1 MRKEKTTLGK
11 ARGSQGDGRESY
23 RNARGIQAEA
33 RGQLGEEQGN
43 VPATDFFFHIH
54 IFCFPAVLQSCQRSC
69 STAARLLPV
78 SERAA
83 RWRSAIAIL
92 KPTPSLQSQKHNLQ
106 YLLQADAH
114 ALAQEP
120 FLQSKGSPSLPQD
133 VRNTGRAPKP
143 SAHAMEPPKLAAK
156 HTFYFKN
163 EQDQSMHPAAAEGCA
178 ASPGATLGLSS
189 RCPPTA
195 HFEAPQPCKKE
206 QRARSSAVHFL

>member
-1 MRKEKTTLGK
+1 MEGNPTGTQGESRLRQGDSWGK
-11 ARGSQGDGRESY
+11 NRGTSQQRTSSFTSTSSASQLCCKAARGAAVPLPDSCLCQKELHVSRV
-23 RNARGIQAEA
+23 
-33 RGQLGEEQGN
+33 QL
-43 VPATDFFFHIH
+43 PFI
-54 IFCFPAVLQSCQRSC
+54 
-69 STAARLLPV
+69 
-78 SERAA
+78 
-83 RWRSAIAIL
+83 
-92 KPTPSLQSQKHNLQ
+92 KPTPSLQSQHHNLQ
-106 YLLQADAH
+106 YLLQADDH

-156 HTFYFKN
+156 HTFSFKN

-206 QRARSSAVHFL
+206 QRARSSAGHFQ